1 MRVIAGNARGTRLAA
16 PRGMRTRPTA
26 DRVRE
31 ALFSI
36 IRSRFEMEGARVLD
50 ICAGTGSL
58 GIEALSR
65 GAASCCFIE
74 SDRNALAAL
83 RRNLSAAHCDE
94 RAGIMEMDV
103 HKALHLLAARGDR
116 FDLVFFDPPY
126 ASGLYAT
133 APQAL
138 SDLSLLEAEGLFIAE
153 CAARDPLPDRLGRL
167 VKDERRVYG
176 DTALEFY
183 TIADMG

>member
-36 IRSRFEMEGARVLD
+36 IRSRFEVAGARVLD

-74 SDRNALAAL
+74 CDRNALAAL
-83 RRNLSAAHCDE
+83 RRNLSAAHCKE
-94 RAGIMEMDV
+94 RASVMEMDV
-103 HKALHLLAARGDR
+103 HKAMRLLAARVAR

-133 APQAL
+133 VPEAL
-138 SDLSLLEAEGLFIAE
+138 SELSLLAEKGLFIAE
-153 CAARDPLPDRLGRL
+153 CAARDSLPDRLGRL

-183 TIADMG
+183 TLEEE